1 MSVIDRSHAQRTAL
15 IALGVSL
22 LLTCLLGCA
31 YVFRHWSLQD
41 QPIDGLLR
49 CITLVCAMVALH
61 AWAYRAYASQF
72 ETGRA
77 GPHSVP
83 SAGPT
88 GDAVNGGGRTAST
101 HWAVLALAQQLGT
114 SFLAFLLLDGG
125 TILKL
130 CLAATGTY
138 WASVGMIALMRRS
151 PTTAIDQ
158 ALLRVG
164 FFLLL
169 ALLVIAAQAVWIW
182 KGVL

>member
-1 MSVIDRSHAQRTAL
+1 MTAINPSHAQRTAL
-15 IALGVSL
+15 VALGVSL

-31 YVFRHWSLQD
+31 YVFWHWSLQD

-49 CITLVCAMVALH
+49 CITLVCAMLALH

-77 GPHSVP
+77 GPHSALN
-83 SAGPT
+83 AGPT
-88 GDAVNGGGRTAST
+88 GDAVNGGGQTAST

-114 SFLAFLLLDGG
+114 LLLASLLLDGG
-125 TILKL
+125 MILKL

-138 WASVGMIALMRRS
+138 WATVGIVALMRRTP
-151 PTTAIDQ
+151 PTATDHI
-158 ALLRVG
+158 LLRIG

-169 ALLVIAAQAVWIW
+169 ALLAVAAQAVWTW
-182 KGVL
+182 KGVW